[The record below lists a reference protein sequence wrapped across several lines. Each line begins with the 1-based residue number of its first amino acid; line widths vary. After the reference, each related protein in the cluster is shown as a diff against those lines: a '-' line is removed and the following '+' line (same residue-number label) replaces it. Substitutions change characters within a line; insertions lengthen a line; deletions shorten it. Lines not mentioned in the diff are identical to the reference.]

1 MPLPDMPLMPYEYT
15 PRVRTPAAYVHIV
28 GELDVP
34 RIIIEQDPR
43 ATAVLKALD
52 DKMSGLNQRVDE
64 LITLLRGR
72 TIEQSFSGETEHND
86 KADEDIKKD
95 IKAFFQS
102 VDDET
107 IYPSDIAERFSVTYE
122 RAVALM
128 EGLEENGEIE
138 KA

>member
-1 MPLPDMPLMPYEYT
+1 MTSP
-15 PRVRTPAAYVHIV
+15 
-28 GELDVP
+28 
-34 RIIIEQDPR
+34 
-43 ATAVLKALD
+43 TAVLKALD